1 MKFSRKSEYALRAL
15 LTLASARELAPIS
28 VRELAEKNEIPR
40 KFLEAIMGELREN
53 GFVESLAGKKGG
65 YRLSKPAEEIT
76 LGEIL
81 RHFEGHFSVSNGA
94 EDSLQ
99 EDASDLFLR
108 VLSEIGGEV
117 DRLVDDVTLA
127 QVLRGTPIVRR
138 PQIEDQDFVFGEGI

>member
-15 LTLASARELAPIS
+15 LALAAAVEEAPIS

-65 YRLSKPAEEIT
+65 YRLNKPAEEIT

-81 RHFEGHFSVSNGA
+81 RHFEGHFSGP
-94 EDSLQ
+94 EDEEASQ
-99 EDASDLFLR
+99 EAGSDIFLR
-108 VLSEIGGEV
+108 VLFEIGEEV

-127 QVLRGTPIVRR
+127 QVLSGAPIVRR
-138 PQIEDQDFVFGEGI
+138 QIIEDQEFVFGEGI